1 MAKKQYTVTLSQQE
15 YEVWRERAKAAGTSV
30 NSLTRL
36 VLLRDEVGLHALVE
50 QGLRD
55 QQAWL
60 TDELDRRLQEQQKW
74 LASEFSRQK
83 SALMQVA
90 SAIVLAMGSEQDRER
105 VSLALAGGKKEE

>member
-1 MAKKQYTVTLSQQE
+1 MAKRQITVTLSQLE
-15 YEVWRERAKAAGTSV
+15 YEAWSERAKAAGTTV
-30 NSLTRL
+30 PALVRL
-36 VLLRDEVGLHALVE
+36 VLLRDEVGLQALVE
-50 QGLRD
+50 NS
-55 QQAWL
+55 
-60 TDELDRRLQEQQKW
+60 LQEQQKW